1 MRFIFD
7 GVGEMGAPALLAR
20 LRLVSELGR
29 VRKEL
34 LGLGQGVAGIMQRLG
49 LIKRANQIRTELGA
63 LAAEQPGASLRINA
77 EPAEVVAPRAKTAHL
92 YQFHEKRTK
101 GQRQKANDAA
111 IALLNKVNAGEM
123 RREDLTNEDRAVLAG
138 YTGNGGALIGADG
151 KKGSAYEY
159 YTPKPIAEG
168 IWGAL
173 GELGFAGGKVLDPC
187 AGVGI
192 FGATAPLSA
201 AVDAVELDATS
212 GGINALVNDGASY
225 STTISPFERVAA
237 ATPDE
242 IYDAVVSNVP
252 FGTLADRGGN
262 QNHDPKYQRETLE
275 AYFILRSLDK
285 LKPGGLAAFL
295 VPPRCTSGKDGS
307 DAKLRQRASLKAEFI
322 GAYRLPN
329 KVFGAASADTITD
342 VIFFRKYSRQAAEK
356 IEELKEQDPAKLAE
370 AKVLWDEY
378 LEGKYFSGE
387 GRRFVLGEFTPKD
400 PSKFRDV
407 DKVSNPASIP
417 DIAKMLRRLP
427 KSRVDWGLLEAVET
441 QPIIYAEGDTIT
453 QAGQTLQLQAGQW
466 VPLKATGRDS
476 RGAELLASFRDPY
489 SAFDAGM
496 SYSDAET
503 LMRYMQETSQTLD
516 IPGWLASTM
525 ASLKKLDDDQVRAAA
540 WQPVLVGQ
548 SVAQVLD
555 EAGRD
560 SGADFS
566 NDYPQLSAAMKSH
579 AAAAKRI
586 KGLGGIARA
595 GLGELGNHYNRKRGF
610 SPLWRGDV
618 QSAPA
623 VQVTAASGFEGLLYE
638 NKSSWAGLEQARAL
652 FGADFD
658 PLTDDDWC
666 LSADGSQVSRADD
679 YFVGNYGSFCARIDR
694 EMAEA
699 PNEQVR
705 AKLMRQKALAAERID
720 KVDVRKITFNLF
732 SPYVTIEEK
741 AEFLR
746 RFVHPSA
753 VVVFNERTGE
763 PEIDFDIPG
772 SKLTDREKLVRRLAA
787 YLKNGTLTL
796 GGVKLSMKDADAI
809 KELRGIINAANEQ
822 FNGWARGNV
831 AIIDRL
837 ESRASDPDRL
847 RFSQPEDESPLP
859 IPGMNPELTLHGYQN
874 AEVRKRSRDFSGIN
888 GFDVGLGKTFTALA
902 LVQYVQSIGVKKKTV
917 FVVPNSVLS
926 NWRKEAQ
933 RAYVSIDDCLFVG
946 LREDDKGSTKVSSS
960 NYDEDLNRVMENR
973 HSKIYMTMEAFE
985 RIRLKDSSI
994 ADYEQFMR
1002 SADASFAESEDRKA
1016 DERAKGKAKTIL
1028 SILGEKAGAAPYL
1041 EDMGIDSLVI
1051 DEAHCFPAGTL
1062 VDGVPIENIKV
1073 GDSVRSFNHATGLVE
1088 LRQVTDVMRRR
1099 AIGLVRVRLM
1109 NGQSIVCTHDHEFFV
1124 NGAGYVAAEFLSNGY
1139 DVAVNYSKMD
1149 EMNDLQSLREGAR
1162 ADKGA
1167 GVEGAPGSQGVL
1179 LDGVRNCCARQEGS
1193 DVSGLRAVRS
1203 GVRTESCSELE
1214 SGDREIEHVLLRP
1227 VLLDGM
1233 AARQFGSDA
1242 DGAAQ
1247 RLEASKAQQGA
1258 CFAQLATNASGGGK
1272 EPASQACQGLTQGAC
1287 ACCARREW
1295 QGNGRSAA
1303 SAFDCAAVG
1312 DGVCCEN
1319 GGDTGERNSL
1329 PLPAGYCAPPTEDCC
1344 GGGRAVAQVV
1354 EEQGIGREEGCALRL
1369 VGVDSVE
1376 VLEHGG
1382 DGEFGGVCPGGYV
1395 YDITVDGNHNFFAEG
1410 ILVHNCFKNSA
1421 STVDF
1426 SGGKYLSL
1434 SPASKRGL
1442 DAQAKAWLIRGGS
1455 DRGDGVLL
1463 LTATP
1468 ITNSPLEIYSM
1479 MSLAVGHGRVND
1491 MFAGTSGADGF
1502 MDAVCSIS
1510 NEDDESL
1517 DGQIRAVNVFQ
1528 GLNNAEILRG
1538 ALGQVATIKSAK
1550 DVGGQISIPDAPER
1564 AALITLPEAT
1574 VRRLEEYKQAYR
1586 YAADE
1591 MAERNENRGD
1601 PEAFERVSERFGES
1615 LELVG
1620 HPFNL
1625 INKMTMLIA
1634 DPDLDQRLSRYVIAE
1649 GQQADAQAL
1658 ADAWNAKKF
1667 AEDRSRPGPN
1677 ATAEEAI
1684 SRKAIQNS
1692 DKEVIGYLFK
1702 MPVKAWIEGATIALD
1717 TISPDMQERFEE
1729 MAEKAG
1735 VALDVSVPPKLA
1747 ALLENV
1753 QIEAATPRGVDENGD
1768 KIPYAKQIIFCDLLG
1783 MHNKIKR
1790 LLSKR
1795 AGIPASAIAIITGQ
1809 RNNTPDEIME
1819 VQNGFNAP
1827 GEANK
1832 YRLIIANEK
1841 AEVGINLQKGT
1852 QAIHHLTIGWTPDS
1866 LTQRNGRGV
1875 RQGNKTQAVTIYHYD
1890 ADGTFDTAK
1899 RSLVNSKADWIGSL
1913 MSKDGGDSVAITGG
1927 MSREQMEALID
1938 AVGDADAVTR
1948 IQEAM
1953 AAKEAE
1959 GRATS
1964 NRGRQRI
1971 NLDTI
1976 AKQNEFLGENARAE
1990 DWIARKVGALM
2001 TAMAQTQQ
2009 TRSRLAN
2016 PKASESARAKN
2027 EALLAEQEVR
2037 ERGIERLIEEAAAFW
2052 PARYDYQTRETKAS
2066 PGAEPLTPRA
2076 LVLRFLDQA
2085 KRGENRAGNLVES
2098 LRAGRVGYGTVLIE
2112 INPDA
2117 ELVNDWE
2124 AEISMAKSMREQA
2137 VTAYKKQA
2145 TNTGAL
2151 PANVAEAFARGEG
2164 LMIGDVPVIA
2174 ESFIIMDGVDL
2185 SFNLMAVG
2193 VDSMGGYTPSAAGLW
2208 KGNAG
2213 SLALSALVPVGR
2225 VVYPG
2230 SAEYE
2235 ACLTAAAA
2243 YEDAEERAERTTT
2256 LFTKSC
2262 PQVATRRET
2271 EALASYSPHQ
2281 YQLPAPYFP
2290 VAVDPG
2296 SVPEGAALLA
2306 RIVEEQAQVIRRWEG
2321 GNFVVPGALEV
2332 EPGNSAAR
2340 HEALRDYAIAHSAR
2354 ATAADFGGSGG
2365 FYLERMIKP
2374 LIQQEA
2380 FERLLAGDDGQ
2391 AIRAAVEVYV
2401 RSLATWFDFAGTEL
2415 SYLDYSKQAQLNQ
2428 AVARAGGQPAA
2439 PSSSGSPADLVEVSG
2454 KTMDWKDRIK
2464 SYALRDGQKAKWNGR
2479 RECWS
2484 MRRAAWEKLI
2494 ADFPRAAEDLRL
2506 LN

>member
-1 MRFIFD
+1 MRFFFD
-7 GVGEMGAPALLAR
+7 DVASMGAPALLAR

-29 VRKEL
+29 TRKEL
-34 LGLGQGVAGIMQRLG
+34 LGLAQGATAIMQRLG
-49 LIKRANQIRTELGA
+49 LIKRANQIRAELGA
-63 LAAEQPGASLRINA
+63 LAAEVPGASLRLNE
-77 EPAEVVAPRAKTAHL
+77 EPPQVLAAPRAKTAHL

-111 IALLNKVNAGEM
+111 IVLLNKVGLGEL
-123 RREDLTNEDRAVLAG
+123 RREDLTETDRAVLAG

-201 AVDAVELDATS
+201 AVDAVELDTTS

-252 FGTLADRGGN
+252 FGTLAARGGN
-262 QNHDPKYQRETLE
+262 QKHDPKYQRETLE

-370 AKVLWDEY
+370 AKVLWGEY

-466 VPLKATGRDS
+466 VPLKATGSDTQ
-476 RGAELLASFRDPY
+476 GAELLGHFKDAY
-489 SAFDAGM
+489 SAFEQDAG
-496 SYSDAET
+496 YSDALT
-503 LMRYMQETSQTLD
+503 LMQYMKQTSQSLD

-525 ASLKKLDDDQVRAAA
+525 AELDKLGSAEDRARA
-540 WQPVLVGQ
+540 WPAVLVGL
-548 SVAQVLD
+548 SVSQVLD
-555 EAGRD
+555 EVGRD
-560 SGADFS
+560 SGTDFS
-566 NDYPQLSAAMKSH
+566 ADYARLSSAMQRH
-579 AAAAKRI
+579 AATARRI
-586 KGLGGIARA
+586 KGLGGSARTA
-595 GLGELGNHYNRKRGF
+595 LGELANHYNRKTGY
-610 SPLWRGDV
+610 SALWRGDV
-618 QSAPA
+618 QSAPTI
-623 VQVTAASGFEGLLYE
+623 QVTAQQGFEGLLYE
-638 NKSSWAGLEQARAL
+638 NKSNWATLEQAKTL

-658 PLTDDDWC
+658 PFERDDWC
-666 LSADGSQVSRADD
+666 VSADGTQISRADD
-679 YFVGNYGSFCARIDR
+679 YFVGNYGEFCQRIDG
-694 EMAEA
+694 EMAAA
-699 PNEQVR
+699 PNERVR
-705 AKLMRQKALAAERID
+705 DKLLRQKAIASERID
-720 KVDVRKITFNLF
+720 KVDVSKITFNLF
-732 SPYVTIEEK
+732 SPYVTLEEK

-753 VVVFNERTGE
+753 VVVFNDKTSE

-772 SKLTDREKLVRRLAA
+772 SKLTDREKLIRRLGA

-809 KELRGIINAANEQ
+809 KELRAIINTANEQ

-831 AIIDRL
+831 SVLDRL
-837 ESRASDPDRL
+837 QAQTSDPARL
-847 RFSQPEDESPLP
+847 RFTQAEDESPLP
-859 IPGMNPELTLHGYQN
+859 IPGMNPALTLHGYQN
-874 AEVRKRSRDFSGIN
+874 AEVRRRSRDFSGIN

-902 LVQYVQSIGVKKKTV
+902 LVQYVQSIGVKKKTAI
-917 FVVPNSVLS
+917 VVPNSVLS
-926 NWRKEAQ
+926 NWRNEAQ
-933 RAYVSIDDCLFVG
+933 RAYTGTDDCLFIG
-946 LREDDKGSTKVSSS
+946 LREDGKGGAVVSSS
-960 NYDEDLNRVMENR
+960 NYDEDLNRVLENR
-973 HSKIYMTMEAFE
+973 HSKIFMTMEAFE
-985 RIRLKDSSI
+985 RIRLKDGSI

-1002 SADASFAESEDRKA
+1002 SADASFAESEDKKA

-1028 SILGEKAGAAPYL
+1028 SILGSKAGAAPFL
-1041 EDMGIDSLVI
+1041 EDMGIDSLVV
-1051 DEAHCFPAGTL
+1051 DEAH
-1062 VDGVPIENIKV
+1062 V
-1073 GDSVRSFNHATGLVE
+1073 
-1088 LRQVTDVMRRR
+1088 
-1099 AIGLVRVRLM
+1099 
-1109 NGQSIVCTHDHEFFV
+1109 
-1124 NGAGYVAAEFLSNGY
+1124 
-1139 DVAVNYSKMD
+1139 
-1149 EMNDLQSLREGAR
+1149 
-1162 ADKGA
+1162 
-1167 GVEGAPGSQGVL
+1167 
-1179 LDGVRNCCARQEGS
+1179 
-1193 DVSGLRAVRS
+1193 
-1203 GVRTESCSELE
+1203 
-1214 SGDREIEHVLLRP
+1214 
-1227 VLLDGM
+1227 
-1233 AARQFGSDA
+1233 
-1242 DGAAQ
+1242 
-1247 RLEASKAQQGA
+1247 
-1258 CFAQLATNASGGGK
+1258 
-1272 EPASQACQGLTQGAC
+1272 
-1287 ACCARREW
+1287 
-1295 QGNGRSAA
+1295 
-1303 SAFDCAAVG
+1303 
-1312 DGVCCEN
+1312 
-1319 GGDTGERNSL
+1319 
-1329 PLPAGYCAPPTEDCC
+1329 
-1344 GGGRAVAQVV
+1344 
-1354 EEQGIGREEGCALRL
+1354 
-1369 VGVDSVE
+1369 
-1376 VLEHGG
+1376 
-1382 DGEFGGVCPGGYV
+1382 
-1395 YDITVDGNHNFFAEG
+1395 
-1410 ILVHNCFKNSA
+1410 FKNSA
-1421 STVDF
+1421 ATVDF
-1426 SGGKYLSL
+1426 KGGKYLSL

-1455 DRGDGVLL
+1455 PRGDGVLL

-1479 MSLAVGHGRVND
+1479 LSLAAGHGRVND

-1502 MDAVCSIS
+1502 MNAVCNIV

-1517 DGQIRAVNVFQ
+1517 DGQARAINVFQ
-1528 GLNNAEILRG
+1528 GLNNAEMLRG
-1538 ALGQVATIKSAK
+1538 SLGQVATIKSAK
-1550 DVGGQISIPDAPER
+1550 DVGSQISVPDAPER
-1564 AALITLPEAT
+1564 ATRINLPEAT
-1574 VRRLEEYKQAYR
+1574 VRQLEQYKLAYR
-1586 YAADE
+1586 YAADAI
-1591 MAERNENRGD
+1591 AERSDNRGD
-1601 PEAFERVSERFGES
+1601 AAAFDSVAARFGEPM
-1615 LELVG
+1615 ELIG

-1634 DPDLDQRLSRYVIAE
+1634 DPDLDQRVSRFIIAE
-1649 GQQADAQAL
+1649 GQQDAAQKL
-1658 ADAWNAKKF
+1658 VEAWNAKKF
-1667 AEDRSRPGPN
+1667 TEDRPRPGPN
-1677 ATAEEAI
+1677 ATEDEAV
-1684 SRKAIQNS
+1684 SRKALYDS
-1692 DKEVIGYLFK
+1692 DKELVGYLFK
-1702 MPVKAWIEGATIALD
+1702 MPVKAWVAGATI
-1717 TISPDMQERFEE
+1717 TIDSISADMQERFEE

-1753 QIEAATPRGVDENGD
+1753 QIEAATPRGIDENGD

-1790 LLSKR
+1790 LIAKR
-1795 AGIPASAIAIITGQ
+1795 AGVPASAIAIITGQ
-1809 RNNTPDEIME
+1809 RNNAPDEIME

-1832 YRLIIANEK
+1832 YRVIIANEK

-1927 MSREQMEALID
+1927 MSREQMEVLID

-1953 AAKEAE
+1953 AAKEAQS
-1959 GRATS
+1959 RATS
-1964 NRGRQRI
+1964 NRDRQRI

-1976 AKQNEFLGENARAE
+1976 AKQNEFLSDNAKAE
-1990 DWIARKVGALM
+1990 GWIARKVGALM
-2001 TAMAQTQQ
+2001 AAMAQTQQ
-2009 TRSRLAN
+2009 TRSRLSN

-2027 EALLAEQEVR
+2027 QALLAEQEVR
-2037 ERGIERLIEEAAAFW
+2037 ERGIERLIEEAATFR
-2052 PARYDYQTRETKAS
+2052 PAAYDHQTRTIKPAE
-2066 PGAEPLTPRA
+2066 GAEPLAPRDV
-2076 LVLRFLDQA
+2076 VLRFLSQA
-2085 KRGENRAGNLVES
+2085 KRGENRVNDLVDA
-2098 LRAGRVGYGTVLIE
+2098 LRAGRLGYGAVHIE
-2112 INPDA
+2112 VNPDA

-2124 AEISMAKSMREQA
+2124 AEVSMATSMRDQA
-2137 VTAYKKQA
+2137 VATYQKQA
-2145 TNTGAL
+2145 GQAGAL
-2151 PANVAEAFARGEG
+2151 PSGVAEAFSRGEG
-2164 LMIGDVPVIA
+2164 VMIGDVPVIA
-2174 ESFIIMDGVDL
+2174 GCFIAQEGVDL
-2185 SFNLMAVG
+2185 SHTLLAVG
-2193 VDSMGGYTPSAAGLW
+2193 AAGLMPGRMSARGIW
-2208 KGNAG
+2208 RGTEQ
-2213 SLALSALVPVGR
+2213 SVPLAAAVPTGR
-2225 VVYPG
+2225 VIYPG
-2230 SAEYE
+2230 SAAYE
-2235 ACLTAAAA
+2235 DCLTTAAA
-2243 YEDAEERAERTTT
+2243 YEDAEERAGRTSTI
-2256 LFTKSC
+2256 FTEAC
-2262 PQVATRRET
+2262 PDVATRRET
-2271 EALASYSPHQ
+2271 EALALYLVRGHH
-2281 YQLPAPYFP
+2281 LPAPHFP
-2290 VAVDPG
+2290 IVIEPSSAT
-2296 SVPEGAALLA
+2296 EGTALLP
-2306 RIVEEQAQVIRRWEG
+2306 RIVEAQSKVIKRWEG
-2321 GNFVVPGALEV
+2321 LRFAVSSSLEV
-2332 EPGNSAAR
+2332 EPASGILR
-2340 HEALRDYAIAHSAR
+2340 HEALRDYAIAHSLQAK
-2354 ATAADFGGSGG
+2354 AADFGVSGRY
-2365 FYLERMIKP
+2365 YLELMIRP
-2374 LIQQEA
+2374 LIQSPGFDEA
-2380 FERLLAGDDGQ
+2380 LAGSDADAIEQ
-2391 AIRAAVEVYV
+2391 AVAAHV
-2401 RSLATWFDFAGTEL
+2401 RSVAPWFDFAGDETAFL
-2415 SYLDYSKQAQLNQ
+2415 TPGQR
-2428 AVARAGGQPAA
+2428 ARASRAVLAAGGEPAVPA
-2439 PSSSGSPADLVEVSG
+2439 LASSGAPGDLVNVTG

>member
-7 GVGEMGAPALLAR
+7 DVGQMGAPALLAR
-20 LRLVSELGR
+20 LRLVSELGQ

-77 EPAEVVAPRAKTAHL
+77 EPAEVVAPRTKTAHL

-307 DAKLRQRASLKAEFI
+307 DAKLRQRASLKAEFL

-370 AKVLWDEY
+370 AKVLWGEY

-427 KSRVDWGLLEAVET
+427 KSRVDWALLEATET
-441 QPIIYAEGDTIT
+441 QPITYVEGDTIT

-466 VPLKATGRDS
+466 VPLKAAGRDS

-618 QSAPA
+618 QSAPV

-638 NKSSWAGLEQARAL
+638 NKSSWASLEQARAL

-658 PLTDDDWC
+658 PLADDDWC

-705 AKLMRQKALAAERID
+705 AKLMRQKSLAAERID

-772 SKLTDREKLVRRLAA
+772 SKLTDREKLVRRLAT

-809 KELRGIINAANEQ
+809 TELRGIINAANEQ

-837 ESRASDPDRL
+837 ESRVSDPDRL

-926 NWRKEAQ
+926 NWRKEAR

-946 LREDDKGSTKVSSS
+946 LREDDKGGTKVSSS

-1051 DEAHCFPAGTL
+1051 DEAH
-1062 VDGVPIENIKV
+1062 V
-1073 GDSVRSFNHATGLVE
+1073 
-1088 LRQVTDVMRRR
+1088 
-1099 AIGLVRVRLM
+1099 
-1109 NGQSIVCTHDHEFFV
+1109 
-1124 NGAGYVAAEFLSNGY
+1124 
-1139 DVAVNYSKMD
+1139 
-1149 EMNDLQSLREGAR
+1149 
-1162 ADKGA
+1162 
-1167 GVEGAPGSQGVL
+1167 
-1179 LDGVRNCCARQEGS
+1179 
-1193 DVSGLRAVRS
+1193 
-1203 GVRTESCSELE
+1203 
-1214 SGDREIEHVLLRP
+1214 
-1227 VLLDGM
+1227 
-1233 AARQFGSDA
+1233 
-1242 DGAAQ
+1242 
-1247 RLEASKAQQGA
+1247 
-1258 CFAQLATNASGGGK
+1258 
-1272 EPASQACQGLTQGAC
+1272 
-1287 ACCARREW
+1287 
-1295 QGNGRSAA
+1295 
-1303 SAFDCAAVG
+1303 
-1312 DGVCCEN
+1312 
-1319 GGDTGERNSL
+1319 
-1329 PLPAGYCAPPTEDCC
+1329 
-1344 GGGRAVAQVV
+1344 
-1354 EEQGIGREEGCALRL
+1354 
-1369 VGVDSVE
+1369 
-1376 VLEHGG
+1376 
-1382 DGEFGGVCPGGYV
+1382 
-1395 YDITVDGNHNFFAEG
+1395 
-1410 ILVHNCFKNSA
+1410 FKNSA

-1502 MDAVCSIS
+1502 MNAVCSIS

-1601 PEAFERVSERFGES
+1601 PEAFERVSERFGEP

-1667 AEDRSRPGPN
+1667 TEDRSRPGPN
-1677 ATAEEAI
+1677 AAAEEAI

-1875 RQGNKTQAVTIYHYD
+1875 RQGNKTQTVTVYHYD

-1959 GRATS
+1959 SRATS

-2037 ERGIERLIEEAAAFW
+2037 ERGIERLIEEAATFW

-2098 LRAGRVGYGTVLIE
+2098 LRAGRVGYGNVLIE

-2281 YQLPAPYFP
+2281 YQLPAPHFP

-2296 SVPEGAALLA
+2296 SVPEGATLLA

-2380 FERLLAGDDGQ
+2380 FERLLAGDDSQ
-2391 AIRAAVEVYV
+2391 AVRAAVEAYV